1 LNSEPEVLPP
11 LDPTS
16 KENEPEKEHIKEITI
31 TIDKYSWEI
40 FLKKIKNI
48 LKTCFILS
56 EDLTMSKKLKKN
68 NPLKS
73 IMSGEAEEYQTIM
86 SSLFRIVITMF
97 TLTQLTNP
105 LRKIKKKK
113 RKENTCSRYHHQN

>member
-11 LDPTS
+11 LNPTA
-16 KENEPEKEHIKEITI
+16 KEVEPEKEHIKEITI

-40 FLKKIKNI
+40 FLKKLKNI
-48 LKTCFILS
+48 LKTCYILS

-86 SSLFRIVITMF
+86 SSLFRIV
-97 TLTQLTNP
+97 
-105 LRKIKKKK
+105 
-113 RKENTCSRYHHQN
+113 SY